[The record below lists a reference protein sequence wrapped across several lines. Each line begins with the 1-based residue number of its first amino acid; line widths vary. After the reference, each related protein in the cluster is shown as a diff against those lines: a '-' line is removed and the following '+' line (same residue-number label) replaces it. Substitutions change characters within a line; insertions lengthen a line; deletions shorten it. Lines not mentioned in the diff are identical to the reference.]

1 MSYILVFA
9 VTYTA
14 VFLFN
19 RKFGTARLPLHSTDN
34 GGFILHTD
42 KVKTLFLFL
51 LCALPLFLMSAL
63 REGIGTDYY
72 YTYTPRF
79 TEILAGERTYYEIGF
94 YWFNRIVGLFTHNPQ
109 WIFITTSFIY
119 CLFVFLAFYEHA
131 EDLPFCIVI
140 LLVTGEY
147 FASLNN
153 LRQAM
158 ASAIMLFGY
167 RFIKKKKWIHFA
179 VLTLLA
185 SMLHKSMIIFLAVLA
200 LVFILKYIPLEKI
213 LIVGTVIVA
222 AAFVLVNTSNELLEL
237 ILPERL
243 IYYIQNAIYTERTIG
258 FIRTGL
264 NIAILCVLLFTRQK
278 LKETELDPFIIVQ
291 VLAVVVCLFDNFL
304 PAAYRILRIFTF
316 WQLLSI
322 PIMVNK
328 YRGID
333 RLILKL
339 AFILV
344 LGVLCF
350 YSVVILGTEE
360 ILPYQWIFN

>member
-1 MSYILVFA
+1 MIYILVFA
-9 VTYTA
+9 VTYAA

-19 RKFGTARLPLHSTDN
+19 KKFSHARTPLYSTNN
-34 GGFILHTD
+34 GGFILHTTRI
-42 KVKTLFLFL
+42 KALGLFL
-51 LCALPLFLMSAL
+51 LCALPLFLLSAL

-119 CLFVFLAFYEHA
+119 CLFVFLAFYEHSD
-131 EDLPFCIVI
+131 DLPFCIVM

-167 RFIKKKKWIHFA
+167 RFIKNKKWIHFA

-185 SMLHKSMIIFLAVLA
+185 STLHKSMIIFLAVLA

-258 FIRTGL
+258 FMRTGL

-291 VLAVVVCLFDNFL
+291 ALAVVVCLFDNFL

-322 PIMVNK
+322 PIAVNK
-328 YRGID
+328 YRGTN
-333 RLILKL
+333 RLIMKI

-350 YSVVILGTEE
+350 YSIVILGTEE
-360 ILPYQWIFN
+360 ILPYQSIF

>member
-1 MSYILVFA
+1 MIYILVFA
-9 VTYTA
+9 VTYA
-14 VFLFN
+14 CVFLFN
-19 RKFGTARLPLHSTDN
+19 RKFSSARTPLYSHDN
-34 GGFILHTD
+34 GSFVLHTD
-42 KVKTLFLFL
+42 RIKALCLFL
-51 LCALPLFLMSAL
+51 LCALPLFLLSAL

-79 TEILAGERTYYEIGF
+79 TEILAGQRTYYEIGF

-140 LLVTGEY
+140 LLVSGEY

-179 VLTLLA
+179 VLTVFA
-185 SMLHKSMIIFLAVLA
+185 STFHKSMIIFLAVLA
-200 LVFILKYIPLEKI
+200 IVFVLKYIPLEK
-213 LIVGTVIVA
+213 LMIVGVVVVA
-222 AAFVLVNTSNELLEL
+222 AALVLINTSNELLVL

-243 IYYIQNAIYTERTIG
+243 IYYIQNAMYTERTIG
-258 FIRTGL
+258 LIRTAL
-264 NIAILCVLLFTRQK
+264 NIAILCVLMFTRQK
-278 LKETELDPFIIVQ
+278 LKENELDPFIIVQ
-291 VLAVVVCLFDNFL
+291 SLAVVVCLFDNVL

-322 PIMVNK
+322 PITVNK
-328 YRGID
+328 YRGTN
-333 RLILKL
+333 RLIIKTVFVL
-339 AFILV
+339 A
-344 LGVLCF
+344 LGALCF
-350 YSVVILGTEE
+350 YSIVIMGTEE
-360 ILPYQWIFN
+360 ILPYQWIYG